1 MTHCNNIDCPCADRA
16 IERAEV
22 ERIPDADSFGWG
34 ADRMADRI
42 ERQGDER
49 W

>member
-22 ERIPDADSFGWG
+22 ERIPDADPFGLG

-49 W
+49 